1 MVTIKDVAR
10 AAGVSVATVSRAHNK
25 SRLVTEATGRRV
37 RAVAE
42 RLGYSPH
49 AAARSL
55 STRRTSTIGVLLPD
69 LYGEFYSELI
79 RGIDQTAQRHGFHL
93 LLASSHNEKDA
104 ITAALQSMRGRVDGL
119 LVMSPAPGA
128 HLAVRDLPASFPVLL
143 LNSAA
148 TGAAFD
154 AITIANARGAADM
167 VEHLVALGH
176 RRLTMILGPDKNSDA
191 AERQRGF
198 RAAVEAAGV
207 PRDDAW
213 EVPGDFTDT
222 SGFEAGVALLQ
233 RSRRPRAVFAAN
245 DAMAI
250 GALSALREAGVAVP
264 AEVAVAGFDDIPMAR
279 YTHPPLS
286 TVRVDIAALGARAAA
301 RLLEAVGN
309 HRQHRKRRERLPVTL
324 VIRESCGG
332 RLGSARAHRSF
343 TTQEGG
349 S

>member
-10 AAGVSVATVSRAHNK
+10 AAGVSVATVSRAHNN
-25 SRLVTEATGRRV
+25 SRLVTEATRTRV
-37 RAVAE
+37 RAVVE

-55 STRRTSTIGVLLPD
+55 STHRTSTLGVLLPD

-93 LLASSHNEKDA
+93 LVASSHNEKHA
-104 ITAALQSMRGRVDGL
+104 IEAALQSMRGRVDGL
-119 LVMSPAPGA
+119 IVMSPAPGA
-128 HLAVRDLPASFPVLL
+128 YLAVRDLPASFPVVL

-148 TGAAFD
+148 TGEAFD
-154 AITIANARGAADM
+154 ALTIDNARGAYEM
-167 VEHLVALGH
+167 VRHLIALGH
-176 RRLTMILGPDKNSDA
+176 RRIVMISGPERNSDA
-191 AERQRGF
+191 AERLGGF
-198 RAAVEAAGV
+198 RAAVRDAGLDG
-207 PRDDAW
+207 RATL
-213 EVPGDFTDT
+213 EVAGEFTDS
-222 SGFEAGVALLQ
+222 SGFEACLELL
-233 RSRRPRAVFAAN
+233 RCAPRPTAIFAAN

-264 AEVAVAGFDDIPMAR
+264 QEIAVAGFDDIPMAR

-286 TVRVDIAALGARAAA
+286 TVRVDIVALGARATE

-309 HRQHRKRRERLPVTL
+309 HHRHRRRRERLPVTL

-332 RLGSARAHRSF
+332 GGHAPRWSF
-343 TTQEGG
+343 TSEEGL

>member
-10 AAGVSVATVSRAHNK
+10 VAGVSVATVSRAHNK

-119 LVMSPAPGA
+119 VVMSPAPGA

-309 HRQHRKRRERLPVTL
+309 HRQHHKRRERLPVAL

-332 RLGSARAHRSF
+332 RAAHGPRF
-343 TTQEGG
+343 ITTQEGE

>member
-10 AAGVSVATVSRAHNK
+10 AAGVSVATVSRAHNR

-55 STRRTSTIGVLLPD
+55 STRHTSTIGVLLPD

-93 LLASSHNEKDA
+93 LLASSHNEKGA

-119 LVMSPAPGA
+119 VVMSPALGA
-128 HLAVRDLPASFPVLL
+128 HLAVRDLPASFPVVL

-154 AITIANARGAADM
+154 AIT
-167 VEHLVALGH
+167 
-176 RRLTMILGPDKNSDA
+176 
-191 AERQRGF
+191 
-198 RAAVEAAGV
+198 
-207 PRDDAW
+207 
-213 EVPGDFTDT
+213 
-222 SGFEAGVALLQ
+222 
-233 RSRRPRAVFAAN
+233 
-245 DAMAI
+245 
-250 GALSALREAGVAVP
+250 
-264 AEVAVAGFDDIPMAR
+264 MAR

-309 HRQHRKRRERLPVTL
+309 HHRHRKRRERLPVAL

-332 RLGSARAHRSF
+332 RAVRSPRSF

>member
-10 AAGVSVATVSRAHNK
+10 AAGVSVATASRAHNR

-119 LVMSPAPGA
+119 VVMSPALGA
-128 HLAVRDLPASFPVLL
+128 HLAVRDLPASFPVVL

-167 VEHLVALGH
+167 VEHLVGLGH
-176 RRLTMILGPDKNSDA
+176 RRLAMIRGPEPSSDA
-191 AERQRGF
+191 AERLRGF
-198 RAAVEAAGV
+198 RAAVQAAGLE
-207 PRDDAW
+207 RDDVW
-213 EVPGDFTDT
+213 EVPGDFSDT
-222 SGFEAGVALLQ
+222 SGFEAGVELL
-233 RSRRPRAVFAAN
+233 RHARRPRAVFAAN

-250 GALSALREAGVAVP
+250 GALSAFREAGVAVP
-264 AEVAVAGFDDIPMAR
+264 GGVPGAGVADLPKAR

-286 TVRVDIAALGARAAA
+286 TRRAGIRALGRPGAA
-301 RLLEAVGN
+301 
-309 HRQHRKRRERLPVTL
+309 
-324 VIRESCGG
+324 
-332 RLGSARAHRSF
+332 
-343 TTQEGG
+343 
-349 S
+349 

>member
-10 AAGVSVATVSRAHNK
+10 AAGVSVATVSRAHNR

-55 STRRTSTIGVLLPD
+55 STRHTSTIGVLLPD

-119 LVMSPAPGA
+119 VVMSPAPGA
-128 HLAVRDLPASFPVLL
+128 HLAVRDLPASFPVVL

-167 VEHLVALGH
+167 VEHLVGLGH
-176 RRLTMILGPDKNSDA
+176 RRLAMILGPDGNADA
-191 AERQRGF
+191 AERLRGF
-198 RAAVEAAGV
+198 RAAVEAAGLE
-207 PRDDAW
+207 RDDAW
-213 EVPGDFTDT
+213 EVPGDFTDS
-222 SGFEAGVALLQ
+222 SGFEAGVELL
-233 RSRRPRAVFAAN
+233 RHARRPTAVFAAN

-250 GALSALREAGVAVP
+250 GALSAFREAGVAVP
-264 AEVAVAGFDDIPMAR
+264 GDVAVAGFDDIPMAR

-286 TVRVDIAALGARAAA
+286 TVRVDIVALGTRAAT

-309 HRQHRKRRERLPVTL
+309 TRRHRKRRERLPVAL

-332 RLGSARAHRSF
+332 RAARGPRSF

>member
-10 AAGVSVATVSRAHNK
+10 VAGVSVATVSRAHNK

-128 HLAVRDLPASFPVLL
+128 HLAGRDLPASFPVLL

-176 RRLTMILGPDKNSDA
+176 RRLAMILGPDTNSDA

-309 HRQHRKRRERLPVTL
+309 HRQHHKRRERLPVAL

-332 RLGSARAHRSF
+332 RAAHGPRF
-343 TTQEGG
+343 ITTQEGE